1 MSIFSPPFH
10 QDSPASAHFANPKG
24 KNVLALSMTGF
35 RNIDRRPD
43 PHSGSG
49 ARPVSTSGEAYLYT
63 GEGDVN
69 EFQGNPEHD
78 DAHEHIGYAFR
89 SKDGQHVFSARL
101 DGFDFSVGHP
111 YGRWE
116 EFRDEALRLWELFK
130 KVSGVREIVRV
141 AVRYINRI
149 DIPTTHSVK
158 LDHYLTIY
166 PEVPDDWPSGVEL
179 HDFFMQLQAW
189 QDDLDCNLIV
199 NQAPARP

>member
-1 MSIFSPPFH
+1 
-10 QDSPASAHFANPKG
+10 
-24 KNVLALSMTGF
+24 MTGF

-101 DGFDFSVGHP
+101 DGLDFSVGHP

-130 KVSGVREIVRV
+130 KVSGVREC
-141 AVRYINRI
+141 ACSSTLYQQDRY
-149 DIPTTHSVK
+149 PYHTFCQTGPLS
-158 LDHYLTIY
+158 
-166 PEVPDDWPSGVEL
+166 
-179 HDFFMQLQAW
+179 
-189 QDDLDCNLIV
+189 DDLS
-199 NQAPARP
+199 